1 METSEVL
8 LRQMDKVYASTTN
21 IGETIQ
27 RALEAD
33 VTQLLDIPGEAHEQ
47 VDRVKAG
54 GRYFEDLAESIGA
67 DSSVN
72 EVRVAGMCR
81 ANDGNPKLLD
91 PTMRLQPMSDCN
103 WWRHRNYGRSA

>member
-1 METSEVL
+1 MPA
-8 LRQMDKVYASTTN
+8 RQRLVK
-21 IGETIQ
+21 TIQ

-33 VTQLLDIPGEAHEQ
+33 VDAVAGHFLGEAHEQ
-47 VDRVKAG
+47 IDRAEAG

-81 ANDGNPKLLD
+81 ANDGGPKNSLIQRCSCSSCQIAIGGG
-91 PTMRLQPMSDCN
+91 P
-103 WWRHRNYGRSA
+103 RNYGRSA

>member
-8 LRQMDKVYASTTN
+8 LRQMDKVYASTTK

-27 RALEAD
+27 QALEAD

-47 VDRVKAG
+47 VDMAEAG

-72 EVRVAGMCR
+72 EVKMAGMCR
-81 ANDGNPKLLD
+81 ANDGGPKLLD
-91 PTMRLQPMSDCN
+91 PTMRLQPMSDCS
-103 WWRHRNYGRSA
+103 WWRPRNYG